1 MDFRVDSM
9 ENLCYYLMNKYSFI
23 NRKGEIMPKSKERCQ
38 EIRMETR
45 SKILHDSMLHFA
57 KNGFAGT
64 RISDLAKQIGI
75 GQGTLYIY
83 FKSKEEL
90 FHEIFSM
97 VNISGDVKKLK
108 TLAHLPISAKK
119 KIEKL
124 SHNIMA
130 KLAEDEL
137 FAAKIALN
145 TQMLLE
151 QNDFIA
157 ETAYQS
163 ELYQVTEK
171 IVEQGQK
178 EGSVVEGTPLKLAD
192 YYWGVIYLYAL
203 KKLFV
208 TKYEMISE
216 EDLAR
221 VLLKDK

>member
-1 MDFRVDSM
+1 
-9 ENLCYYLMNKYSFI
+9 
-23 NRKGEIMPKSKERCQ
+23 MPKSKERCQ

-216 EDLAR
+216 GDLAR
-221 VLLKDK
+221 VLLKDE

>member
-1 MDFRVDSM
+1 
-9 ENLCYYLMNKYSFI
+9 
-23 NRKGEIMPKSKERCQ
+23 MPKSKERCQ

>member
-1 MDFRVDSM
+1 
-9 ENLCYYLMNKYSFI
+9 
-23 NRKGEIMPKSKERCQ
+23 MPKSKERCQ

-64 RISDLAKQIGI
+64 KISDLAKQIGI

-216 EDLAR
+216 GDLAR
-221 VLLKDK
+221 VLLKDE